1 MFDNIINLNKY
12 IKPKIR
18 EDFAL
23 VGGGNE
29 TSISDSTKVTK
40 NFENNQKINRSMMVE
55 SITKLMN
62 NVSSDVV
69 QKNSSTAASA
79 AGSSNTLWLS
89 GVNCD
94 DVVISGVRQGAEATN
109 QTLVKSSQANM
120 STISNEISTTIDK
133 TIEKV
138 GATDLGAL
146 QAENTKQLNDFMNA
160 MPGYDPNKAQKLA
173 SQCPDDSGS
182 LISAGNKCNVSTSY
196 ELDATVKQALDLD
209 ESFKINDQDD
219 VSNDIKTKLEQAN
232 FASCQ
237 ANASASNQIILQ
249 DITCASMSAATKAQK
264 AAESAE
270 KGEVLSASKRGRLEI
285 SDIEQQAVAK
295 LYMTCI
301 FDQKNVSEISNKI
314 VNKISKKYNQIY
326 DAIEKKGAQKGQ
338 AWKDD
343 KMKLADLFSA
353 AGAEKII
360 AAAGNLPPAVPGA
373 ASANPANSVS
383 KTPDSGTTGSKNTE
397 VKSDKSGDATT
408 SDAVPSLGPKPSDQP
423 SGIQFNTPASKPAD
437 SIAAKP
443 PVPSAPSAP
452 SASSASSAPSAN
464 VTAAESAALAQKAQ
478 ELQAQQ
484 AKELQAQ
491 QTSEQSQIQTLLANP
506 WVVYGGIGLVVIIIF
521 LIIVMATS
529 GSSDSDN

>member
-1 MFDNIINLNKY
+1 MFDNVINLNKY

-18 EDFAL
+18 ENFAL

-55 SITKLMN
+55 SITKLVN

-79 AGSSNTLWLS
+79 AGASNTLWLS

-94 DVVISGVRQGAEATN
+94 DVVISGVRQGAEAQNT
-109 QTLVKSSQANM
+109 TLVKSSQSNM
-120 STISNEISTTIDK
+120 SKISNEISTSIDK

-138 GATDLGAL
+138 GGTDLAAL

-182 LISAGNKCNVSTSY
+182 LISAGNKCNVNSSY
-196 ELDATVKQALDLD
+196 ELDASVKQALDLD

-219 VSNDIKTKLEQAN
+219 ISNEIKTKLEQAN

-237 ANASASNQIILQ
+237 ANASASNAIVLQ

-264 AAESAE
+264 SQEAAD
-270 KGEVLSASKRGRLEI
+270 KGETLSASKRGRLEI

-301 FDQKNVSEISNKI
+301 FDQQNVSEIANKI
-314 VNKISKKYNQIY
+314 TNKIAKKYNQIY
-326 DAIEKKGAQKGQ
+326 DAVAKKGEEKGQ
-338 AWKDD
+338 DWLDQ
-343 KMKLADLFSA
+343 KMKIVDAL
-353 AGAEKII
+353 
-360 AAAGNLPPAVPGA
+360 AAAGVEQIMAAAGDLPPASGSG
-373 ASANPANSVS
+373 SAE
-383 KTPDSGTTGSKNTE
+383 KTPDSGTTTSKTDE
-397 VKSDKSGDATT
+397 VKSDGSKSGGPT
-408 SDAVPSLGPKPSDQP
+408 SDALPTIVPNPSDS
-423 SGIQFNTPASKPAD
+423 SGIKFNTPASKPAD
-437 SIAAKP
+437 SLVKPATQPVQTPSTGAKSDVSSSAGSQSIEQSQSQTDSTKTGEQ
-443 PVPSAPSAP
+443 PVPSQM
-452 SASSASSAPSAN
+452 
-464 VTAAESAALAQKAQ
+464 EAL
-478 ELQAQQ
+478 
-484 AKELQAQ
+484 
-491 QTSEQSQIQTLLANP
+491 IANP
-506 WVVYGGIGLVVIIIF
+506 YVLYGGIALIIIIVF
-521 LIIVMATS
+521 GLIVMMTS
-529 GSSDSDN
+529 GGSSGDSSESDE